1 MNKKT
6 MYSFDKGNET
16 WHCDDI
22 DELLLEGLSDGWLP
36 PEENDEIVIYSGT
49 FETKKASVYLNDIV
63 DMLME
68 NAHEECGEV
77 VGSWL
82 EGSGN
87 KLQKAMSDCLDTWC
101 DKYGKAVFF
110 GCIENI
116 KPIHINILKIQG
128 DDIVWEYRDME
139 GSHE

>member
-1 MNKKT
+1 MSKKI
-6 MYSFDKGNET
+6 MYSFEEGET
-16 WHCDDI
+16 WHCNDI
-22 DELLLEGLSDGWLP
+22 DELLQEGLSEGWILAG
-36 PEENDEIVIYSGT
+36 ESNEIVVYSGT
-49 FETKKASVYLNDIV
+49 CKIEKASVYLDDIV
-63 DMLME
+63 DMLTE

-82 EGSGN
+82 EGSGDL
-87 KLQKAMSDCLDTWC
+87 LQKAMSDCLDNWC
-101 DKYGKAVFF
+101 DKYGKTAFF

-139 GSHE
+139 GSS